1 VSERRRDTNA
11 FSPSAG
17 WDKKPGVR
25 ILFGRWQ
32 DVLPQLNQYDGIFFD
47 TFGEYYDDLREFH
60 GHLPKLLRPGGIY
73 SFFNGLCA
81 DNAFFHVVC
90 CQVVQLEMARL
101 GFSTTLVPLPV
112 KEAVGNESWE
122 GVKLKYWQLDTY
134 FLPVCQFEEE
144 SEGTEDAA
152 GQT

>member
-1 VSERRRDTNA
+1 
-11 FSPSAG
+11 
-17 WDKKPGVR
+17 
-25 ILFGRWQ
+25 
-32 DVLPQLNQYDGIFFD
+32 
-47 TFGEYYDDLREFH
+47 
-60 GHLPKLLRPGGIY
+60 
-73 SFFNGLCA
+73 
-81 DNAFFHVVC
+81 VC

-101 GFSTTLVPLPV
+101 GFLTTLVPLPV

-144 SEGTEDAA
+144 SEGIEDAA